1 MIFVAYRITKPYLH
15 SQLNEIARRN
25 SKYHFSVLF
34 FVRQEFY
41 DAIQLQLKNLQ
52 SVSRVLVE
60 TDSFACIRR
69 MVELLIP
76 ALACKVYVVAPCR
89 FMVCHKGSYEIIPGR
104 FLHFLLYI
112 SLLLPIMEE

>member
-41 DAIQLQLKNLQ
+41 DAIQLTVDKLAESIQGIGRDGFVRLHPADGRTADTGLGLQ
-52 SVSRVLVE
+52 GICGCAMPLHGLPQGLV
-60 TDSFACIRR
+60 
-69 MVELLIP
+69 
-76 ALACKVYVVAPCR
+76 
-89 FMVCHKGSYEIIPGR
+89 
-104 FLHFLLYI
+104 
-112 SLLLPIMEE
+112 